1 MQKSRFTSAMLLLII
16 TASLSF
22 AQNPLKQGVYTI
34 GGSASFM
41 KSTYKLDNSEDK
53 FTYITLAPTFG
64 YFVTN
69 NIMING
75 RLGFSYYESEYTSG
89 SGQIYKGYSREYII
103 GVGARYYFDAET
115 FVPFL
120 GINANYAKRFDPDT
134 DGRLV
139 GFLGGINYFLSK
151 EVALEPF
158 ISYEFSSTSLSRT
171 KKTTLS
177 FGIGVNYYITD

>member
-1 MQKSRFTSAMLLLII
+1 MLKSKFTSVTLLLII
-16 TASLSF
+16 ISSMSF

-34 GGSASFM
+34 GGSANFM
-41 KSTYKLDNSEDK
+41 KSNYKFDNIEDK
-53 FTYITLAPTFG
+53 FTYITIAPTFG

-75 RLGFSYYESEYTSG
+75 RLGFSYYESESTSG
-89 SGQIYKGYSREYII
+89 SGQTYKGYSREYII
-103 GVGARYYFDAET
+103 GVGASYYFDAET

-151 EVALEPF
+151 EVTLEPF
-158 ISYEFSSTSLSRT
+158 ISYELSSTSLSRY

-177 FGIGVNYYITD
+177 FGIGVNYYLTD